1 MGKIVAIAN
10 QKGGV
15 GKTTTAVNLAASLGE
30 KGKKVLL
37 IDADPQGNS
46 TSGLGVDKRSVK
58 TSIYDILI
66 ESKHISECLLKTKFQ
81 NLWIVPAHIDLAGAE
96 LEMVEMEDRVHRLK
110 KTVWPDRDQFDYIL
124 IDCPPSLSLITVTAF
139 TCCDTV
145 LVPIQCEYFALE
157 GLSQLM
163 STVRSVKR
171 SYNPH
176 IDIEGV
182 LLTMYDGRMNL
193 TVQVATEVKKY
204 FPGKVYR
211 TCIPRNVR
219 LSEAP
224 SYGEP
229 VIYFDSGSKGA
240 VAYRDFAQEFLEQQR

>member
-1 MGKIVAIAN
+1 MGKIIAIAN

-15 GKTTTAVNLAASLGE
+15 GKTTTAVNLAAALGE

-46 TSGLGVDKRSVK
+46 TSGLGIDKTTVNA
-58 TSIYDILI
+58 SIYNILI
-66 ESKHISECLLKTKFQ
+66 DGKKLSECLLKTRFD
-81 NLWIVPAHIDLAGAE
+81 NLWIVPSHMDLAGAE
-96 LEMVEMEDRVHRLK
+96 LEMVEMENRMHRMK
-110 KTVWPDRDQFDYIL
+110 KSVWPQRDDFDYIF
-124 IDCPPSLSLITVTAF
+124 IDCPPSLSLITVNAF

-171 SYNPH
+171 GYNPH

-193 TVQVATEVKKY
+193 TVEVAGEVKKH
-204 FPGKVYR
+204 FPGKVYK

-229 VIYFDSGSKGA
+229 VIYYDSASKGA
-240 VAYRDFAQEFLEQQR
+240 VSYMDLADEFLQLQK